1 MPFNFGFCAPSAKTR
16 ALRPDTRQSL
26 LRSFQRIV
34 GPDGVISDWDEIRV
48 YEADAYPF
56 QHRGTPSLVVLPTS
70 TAQVAEVVRLC
81 AAHGVSIVPRG
92 AGTGLSCGA
101 VPQGGEVL
109 VTLTRMTRLL
119 ELDAANRMARV
130 EAGYVN
136 LWVTQ
141 AARAHGL
148 FYAPDPASQQACT
161 MGGNV
166 AENAGG
172 PHCLKYGT
180 TTNHILGV
188 TVVLADG
195 QIVRMGDK
203 VQDRPGYDL
212 LGVFV
217 GSEGT
222 LGICTEV
229 TVRLLPLPEAVKTI
243 LAVFRTME
251 DASGAVSE
259 IIGRGIIP
267 VALEMIDRP
276 TIQAV
281 EASSH
286 AGYPVDAGAV
296 LLIELEGLR
305 AEIDAEAVGVEA
317 VCRGAGCLSVQTA
330 RSEAERTLLWKGRKE
345 AAGSF
350 SRISKHF
357 YHDDAVVPRTQ
368 LPRILREIE
377 EIAKRHGVRVANVFH
392 AGDGN
397 IHPLFCYD
405 GDVPGQLEEALAAGA
420 EIMRRCI
427 ALGGVVSGEH
437 GIGLE
442 KRDYLRLMFDPEDL
456 EAMQKV
462 RRTMDP
468 AGRCNP
474 GKIFPEGGGEA
485 CA

>member
-1 MPFNFGFCAPSAKTR
+1 MTGV
-16 ALRPDTRQSL
+16 ALSPQARQSL
-26 LRSFQRIV
+26 LRSLQRIV
-34 GPDGVISDWDEIRV
+34 GPDGVIADPDELRV

-56 QHRGTPSLVVLPTS
+56 QHRGRPCLVLLPRS
-70 TAQVAEVVRLC
+70 TAQVAAAVRV
-81 AAHGVSIVPRG
+81 AHDHGVPVVPRG
-92 AGTGLSCGA
+92 AGTGLTCGA
-101 VPQGGEVL
+101 VAERGEVM
-109 VTLTRMTRLL
+109 VVLTRMTRLL
-119 ELDAANRMARV
+119 ALDARNRTATV
-130 EAGYVN
+130 EAGTVN
-136 LWVTQ
+136 LSLTQ

-161 MGGNV
+161 IGGNV

-180 TTNHILGV
+180 TTNHVLAL
-188 TVVLADG
+188 TVVLGDG
-195 QIVRMGDK
+195 RIVRLGDA
-203 VQDRPGYDL
+203 VEDRPGYDL
-212 LGVFV
+212 RGVFV

-243 LAVFRTME
+243 LAIFRSME
-251 DASGAVSE
+251 EASQAVSE
-259 IIGRGIIP
+259 IIARGIIP

-281 EASSH
+281 EASSP
-286 AGYPVDAGAV
+286 AGYPVDAAAV
-296 LLIELEGLR
+296 LLIELEGLA
-305 AEIDAEAVGVEA
+305 AEVGAGAAGVEA
-317 VCRGAGCLSVQTA
+317 VCRGNGCLSVRTA
-330 RSEAERTLLWKGRKE
+330 KTEEERTLLWKGRKE

-368 LPRILREIE
+368 LPRILCEID
-377 EIAKRHGVRVANVFH
+377 EIAARHGVRVANVFH

-405 GDVPGQLEEALAAGA
+405 GDVPGQLEQAQAAGA

-427 ALGGVVSGEH
+427 AAGGAVSGEH

-442 KRDYLRLMFDPEDL
+442 KRAYLPLMFAPEDL
-456 EAMQKV
+456 EAMHKV
-462 RRTMDP
+462 RRTLDP
-468 AGRCNP
+468 SGHCNP
-474 GKIFPEGGGEA
+474 GKVFPDS
-485 CA
+485 CADAQKSIRGPA

>member
-1 MPFNFGFCAPSAKTR
+1 MTSAPVC
-16 ALRPDTRQSL
+16 PQVRQSL

-34 GPDGVISDWDEIRV
+34 GLDGVVSDPDELRV

-56 QHRGTPSLVVLPTS
+56 QHRGRPQLVVLPTS
-70 TAQVAEVVRLC
+70 TAEVAEVARV
-81 AAHGVSIVPRG
+81 AGAHGVPIVPRG

-101 VPQGGEVL
+101 VAQGGEVM
-109 VTLTRMTRLL
+109 VALTRMTRLL
-119 ELDAANRMARV
+119 ELDAKNRTATV
-130 EAGYVN
+130 EAGHVN
-136 LWVTQ
+136 LWLSQ
-141 AARAHGL
+141 AARPHGL

-161 MGGNV
+161 IGGNV

-180 TTNHILGV
+180 TTNHILAL

-195 QIVRMGDK
+195 RIVRLGDA
-203 VQDRPGYDL
+203 VQDRPGYDMV
-212 LGVFV
+212 GVFV

-243 LAVFRTME
+243 LAIFRSME
-251 DASGAVSE
+251 EASHAVSE

-281 EASSH
+281 EASSR
-286 AGYPVDAGAV
+286 AGFPVDAAAV
-296 LLIELEGLR
+296 LLIELEGLA
-305 AEIDAEAVGVEA
+305 AEVDAEAVGVEA
-317 VCRGAGCLSVQTA
+317 VCRSAGCLSVQTA
-330 RSEAERTLLWKGRKE
+330 KSEEERTLLWKGRKE

-368 LPRILREIE
+368 LPRILREIDD
-377 EIAKRHGVRVANVFH
+377 IAGRHGVRVANVFH

-405 GDVPGQLEEALAAGA
+405 GDVPGQLEQALAAGA

-427 ALGGVVSGEH
+427 AVGGAVSGEH

-442 KRDYLRLMFDPEDL
+442 KREYLPLMFAAEDL

-462 RRTMDP
+462 RRVFDP
-468 AGRCNP
+468 SGRCNP
-474 GKIFPEGGGEA
+474 GKIFPDF
-485 CA
+485 CADAQESIRDPK